1 MSIDAHMFAMFARS
15 GTRRSCIAKRLLTP
29 AWTAITFDADAP
41 SNTIV
46 TSRSG

>member
-1 MSIDAHMFAMFARS
+1 MSIDAHMLVMSARS
-15 GTRRSCIAKRLLTP
+15 GSSRSCIARRELTP

-41 SNTIV
+41 SKTIV